1 MVRGNESANNKSFL
15 ESEPTS
21 IVALKL
27 LLSNPTTRFPI
38 IAVC

>member
-1 MVRGNESANNKSFL
+1 MVRGNESANSKSAL
-15 ESEPTS
+15 ESEPT
-21 IVALKL
+21 IVVDLKL

>member
-1 MVRGNESANNKSFL
+1 MVRGNESTNSKSAL
-15 ESEPTS
+15 ESEPTT
-21 IVALKL
+21 VVDLKL